1 VDFMAQVVAAIP
13 DLFFRAKVLETA
25 RSLSVQVEVARDA
38 DEILQQVRTEK
49 PRLVLM
55 DLQARAL
62 QPLDTLVALEGIPVV
77 GFLAHEETELREQA
91 VAAGCSEVLTKGQF
105 SASLP
110 AILRR
115 AL

>member
-1 VDFMAQVVAAIP
+1 MAQVIAAIP

-25 RSLSVQVEVARDA
+25 RTLSVKLDVARDA
-38 DEILQQVRTEK
+38 DELLQQIRTEK
-49 PRLVLM
+49 PRLVLL
-55 DLQARAL
+55 DLQAAAM

-77 GFLAHEETELREQA
+77 GYLAHEETVLRDQA
-91 VAAGCSEVLTKGQF
+91 LAAGCGEVLTKGQF

-110 AILRR
+110 SILRR

>member
-1 VDFMAQVVAAIP
+1 MAQVIAAIP

-25 RSLSVQVEVARDA
+25 KTLAVDLDIARDA
-38 DEILQQVRTEK
+38 DELLQQVRSEK

-55 DLQARAL
+55 DLQAAAL
-62 QPLDTLVALEGIPVV
+62 QPLDTLVALEGIPVI
-77 GFLAHEETELREQA
+77 GFLAHEEVQLRDQA
-91 VAAGCSEVLTKGQF
+91 LAAGCDEVLTKGQF

-110 AILRR
+110 SILRR

>member
-1 VDFMAQVVAAIP
+1 MAQVIAAIP

-25 RSLSVQVEVARDA
+25 KTLAVNLDIARDA
-38 DEILQQVRTEK
+38 DELLRQVRSEK

-55 DLQARAL
+55 DLQAAAL
-62 QPLDTLVALEGIPVV
+62 QPLDTLVALEGIPVI
-77 GFLAHEETELREQA
+77 GFLAHEEAQLRGQA
-91 VAAGCSEVLTKGQF
+91 IAAGCGEVLTKGQF

-110 AILRR
+110 SILRR

>member
-1 VDFMAQVVAAIP
+1 MAHVIAAIP

-25 RSLSVQVEVARDA
+25 RTLAVTLGVARDA
-38 DEILQQVRTEK
+38 DELLQQMRTEK
-49 PRLVLM
+49 PRLVLL
-55 DLQARAL
+55 DLQAAAM

-77 GFLAHEETELREQA
+77 GYLAHEMVELRDQA
-91 VAAGCSEVLTKGQF
+91 LAAGCGEVLTKGQF

-110 AILRR
+110 SILRR

>member
-1 VDFMAQVVAAIP
+1 MAQVIAAIP

-25 RSLSVQVEVARDA
+25 KSLSVPVEVARDA
-38 DEILQQVRTEK
+38 DELLQQVRAEK
-49 PRLVLM
+49 PRLVLL
-55 DLQARAL
+55 DLMAAAM

-77 GFLAHEETELREQA
+77 GFLAHERVELREQA
-91 VAAGCSEVLTKGQF
+91 LAAGCGEVLTKGQF

-110 AILRR
+110 SILRR

>member
-1 VDFMAQVVAAIP
+1 MAQVIAALP

-25 RSLSVQVEVARDA
+25 KSLSVALDVARDA
-38 DEILQQVRTEK
+38 DELLQQVRTEK
-49 PRLVLM
+49 PRLVLL
-55 DLQARAL
+55 DLQAQAL
-62 QPLDTLVALEGIPVV
+62 QPLDTLVALEGIPVI
-77 GFLAHEETELREQA
+77 GFLAHEQVDLREQA
-91 VAAGCSEVLTKGQF
+91 LAAGCGEVLTKGQF

>member
-1 VDFMAQVVAAIP
+1 MAQVVAAIP

-25 RSLSVQVEVARDA
+25 KALSVEVNVARDA
-38 DEILQQVRTEK
+38 DEILQAVRRSK
-49 PRLVLM
+49 PRLVLL
-55 DLQARAL
+55 DLDAPAL
-62 QPLDTLVALEGIPVV
+62 QPLDTLVALDGIPVV
-77 GFLAHEETELREQA
+77 GFLAHEHTALRDQA